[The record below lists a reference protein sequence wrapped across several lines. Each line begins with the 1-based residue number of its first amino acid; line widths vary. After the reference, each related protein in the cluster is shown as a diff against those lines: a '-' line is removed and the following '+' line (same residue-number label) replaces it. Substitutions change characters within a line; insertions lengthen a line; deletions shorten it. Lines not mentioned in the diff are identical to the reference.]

1 MRARRLAVGG
11 LASCAAL
18 PAAGA
23 APADTSH
30 DGWPPRTGVLR
41 INKDDGNDTT
51 RGTGRNDELLGG
63 HGSDTIYGRRG
74 SDVIWGD
81 YKPSGQTA
89 TQVDHLYGGSG
100 NEFIYAS
107 HGRNFIVAGAGN
119 DSVHAHFG
127 RGSVDCGSGRDVL
140 FISHRSRPG
149 YHVRH
154 CERISYKTLGH

>member
-11 LASCAAL
+11 LAACAAL

-23 APADTSH
+23 ALGQTSH
-30 DGWPPRTGVLR
+30 DGWPQRTGVLR
-41 INKDDGNDTT
+41 INKDDGNDVT
-51 RGTGRNDELLGG
+51 RGTRRNDELLGG
-63 HGSDTIYGRRG
+63 HGSDTIFGRGG

-81 YKPSGQTA
+81 YKPSGQTT

-107 HGRNFIVAGAGN
+107 HGRNVISAGAGN
-119 DSVHAHFG
+119 DTVHAHFG
-127 RGSVDCGSGRDVL
+127 RGSVDCGRGRDIL

-149 YHVRH
+149 YRVRH
-154 CERISYKTLGH
+154 CERISYKTLGY